1 MIRVDSK
8 SINTVVVNECILPY
22 DFLIQRLL
30 TLTQEQRSD
39 IQLSL
44 GWGCSLLEERRNCGN
59 NF

>member
-44 GWGCSLLEERRNCGN
+44 EWGCSLLEERRSCGN